1 VNCANVVRTSL
12 LACLLSG
19 SLLTLPALAAGVEI
33 EFDPQADFTRLRQFQ
48 WRTHP
53 VFEKNPQLQETYA
66 TGIQLVMEATNAQL
80 MKRGLSIVDSSPDV
94 FVSFY
99 LQAEV
104 GERVNGML
112 VLEMF
117 DARTSKL
124 LWRAYCHDRIKDMSK
139 RDKNITAV
147 VKKAVERFPPKQK

>member
-1 VNCANVVRTSL
+1 MSCANVVRTPL

-19 SLLTLPALAAGVEI
+19 SLLILPTFAAGVEI
-33 EFDPQADFTRLRQFQ
+33 EFDPRADFTRLQRFQ
-48 WRTHP
+48 WRTHT

-66 TGIQLVMEATNAQL
+66 TGIQLVMEAMNAQL
-80 MKRGLSIVDSSPDV
+80 MARGLSIVDSSPDV

-99 LQAEV
+99 LQAEI

-147 VKKAVERFPPKQK
+147 VKKALERFPPKQK

>member
-1 VNCANVVRTSL
+1 MANSR
-12 LACLLSG
+12 G
-19 SLLTLPALAAGVEI
+19 IRE
-33 EFDPQADFTRLRQFQ
+33 
-48 WRTHP
+48 
-53 VFEKNPQLQETYA
+53 NPQLQETYA

-80 MKRGLSIVDSSPDV
+80 MTRGLSIVDSSPDV

-147 VKKAVERFPPKQK
+147 VKKALERFPPKQK

>member
-19 SLLTLPALAAGVEI
+19 SLLQMPAFAAGVEI